1 MCLGTPARVVAV
13 DPGDNVATVDDRG
26 RLRRASTLRIERVA
40 VGDWVLLAAGNVIRR
55 LDPADAA
62 DLAARLVAAEAAA
75 TAPPTPAPRHQGDL
89 S

>member
-13 DPGDNVATVDDRG
+13 DAGDAVATVDDRG

-40 VGDWVLLAAGNVIRR
+40 VGDWVLVAAGNAIRR
-55 LDPADAA
+55 LDPDEVA
-62 DLAARLVAAEAAA
+62 DLTALFVAAEAAA
-75 TAPPTPAPRHQGDL
+75 PSPSPRPQGDL